1 MTDMSPV
8 PHPASHPFF
17 PKRVEAKRPL
27 IYLLEVEI
35 AYDRDRVRE
44 TLAATLLPHEL
55 DLALPLIEEI
65 QELKRKKNVC
75 VLGHN
80 YMTPDVYHGVS
91 DYVGDSLGLARRAA
105 ETDADIILFNGVHF
119 MAETAKILNPEKLV
133 LIADPLAGC
142 SLAESITALDVRGLK
157 ARYPGVPVVTYVNS
171 SAEVKAE
178 TDICCTSANA
188 VRIVNSLPDRQVIFL
203 PDAYLAKNVAL
214 ATDKE
219 IISWE
224 KGKCMVH
231 EQYSASDIRAARRQ
245 FDELTVI
252 AHPECDTDVTGE
264 ADFSGSTSQMED
276 FIRQS
281 PARNIMLVTECS
293 MGDNLRTQ
301 FPDRHFVSTCQTCP
315 HMKKITLQKVRDALV
330 REEVAVEVD
339 PEIQRR
345 ALRSVQRMLEVS

>member
-1 MTDMSPV
+1 MGGRRLAE
-8 PHPASHPFF
+8 ASTFSRKGIEPGGPGVF
-17 PKRVEAKRPL
+17 PESAMRL
-27 IYLLEVEI
+27 T
-35 AYDRDRVRE
+35 YDRDEVRAKLQ
-44 TLAATLLPHEL
+44 TTMLPFEL
-55 DLALPLIEEI
+55 EVALPLIEEI
-65 QELKRKKNVC
+65 QELKRRKNVC

-91 DYVGDSLGLARRAA
+91 DFVGDSLGLARQSA

-119 MAETAKILNPEKLV
+119 MAETAKILNPDRLV

-142 SLAESITALDVRGLK
+142 SLAESITAADVRALK

-214 ATDKE
+214 ATDKQ

-231 EQYSASDIRAARRQ
+231 EQYTADDIRAARRQ

-276 FIRQS
+276 YIRRS
-281 PARNIMLVTECS
+281 TAHNIMLVTECS
-293 MGDNLRTQ
+293 MGDNLRTM
-301 FPDRHFVSTCQTCP
+301 FPNRHFVSTCQTCP
-315 HMKKITLQKVRDALV
+315 HMKKITLEKVRNALRDEQV
-330 REEVAVEVD
+330 PVEV
-339 PEIQRR
+339 PEEIRVR
-345 ALRSVQRMLEVS
+345 ALLAVQRMLAVS